1 MSRFGVVFVL
11 INAILRQ
18 MTQKVAPKS
27 KVPQIFDR
35 RALRRNRTRAAAHL
49 ADYDFLLRRAAQ
61 DLTDRLAVQNRHFD
75 KLLCLGA
82 SGGLLRETL
91 KSRGLLGDKINHLIE
106 ADLTPAL
113 LPHGGLVLDEETL
126 PLAMGKLDGI
136 VSFWGLHHVN
146 DLPGALVQIRQSLK
160 PDGLFL
166 AALPGNENLR
176 ALSTAFIESQSAL
189 TERVRPHMHP
199 QADLRDLAALM
210 QRAGFALP
218 VADSDV
224 VRVRYQDPHR
234 LLKDLRG
241 MGESNILAARHK
253 APMRRD
259 VLADSLARF
268 TKATQI
274 NAKAEACFEICY
286 LAGFAPPDAA
296 RPHAPHEAGQ
306 PIKRFDETGLTHQT

>member
-1 MSRFGVVFVL
+1 
-11 INAILRQ
+11 
-18 MTQKVAPKS
+18 MTRKVASKNPKG
-27 KVPQIFDR
+27 KVPHIFDR
-35 RALRRNRTRAAAHL
+35 RALRRNRARAAAHL
-49 ADYDFLLRRAAQ
+49 ADYDFLLRRAA
-61 DLTDRLAVQNRHFD
+61 DDVADRLAVQNRHFE

-82 SGGLLRETL
+82 SGGMLRAALQT
-91 KSRGLLGDKINHLIE
+91 RGLLGDKIGQFIE

-113 LPHGGLVLDEETL
+113 LPHGGLVLDEEAL
-126 PLAMGKLDGI
+126 PIAAASLDAV

-146 DLPGALVQIRQSLK
+146 DLPGALVQMRHSLK

-189 TERVRPHMHP
+189 TGSLRPHMHP
-199 QADLRDLAALM
+199 QADLRDLAGLL

-241 MGESNILAARHK
+241 MGESNILTARHK
-253 APMRRD
+253 GPMRRD
-259 VLADSLARF
+259 VLADSLKRF
-268 TKATQI
+268 TDATQMDG
-274 NAKAEACFEICY
+274 KAEAQFEICY
-286 LAGFAPPDAA
+286 LAGFAPSDSSSKAQD
-296 RPHAPHEAGQ
+296 ETGQ
-306 PIKRFDETGLTHQT
+306 PISRFDETGLTRPEGQKSES